1 MLESR
6 AGKDSHAAALF
17 GILTPIVD
25 DVTPLLE
32 LIRHSFP
39 GYPKHGIDHSLRI
52 LERIGG
58 ILSKTALNSLSTNEL
73 FCLILA
79 AVFHDAGMVAP
90 DSEIPNDDSVRA
102 AHHRRSAEFF
112 LQYFS
117 DRLPLLSNKRMAQ
130 VVAFTIECHGLTW
143 EEMQNRP
150 EFSKDETLDGQPTR
164 PCVLALL
171 LRIGDLLD
179 LDSDRTSDLCL
190 KHCASWYGTP
200 EAAEHNDRHHHVRH
214 FFYNDKRIE
223 VEVECPTRTQY
234 NIWFT
239 WLEYLRVDIERAN
252 TYVFYDS
259 LSVFRLP
266 VPNLKCVP
274 SKDAKFELWP
284 LRFEIDESG
293 ALWDVIS
300 KSIYTGKHDYLREL
314 IQNSIDAC
322 LRRMYEDPGSTLPA
336 PAPRSWSLANYK
348 PAILVVVSRHKDKL
362 VVSDN
367 GIGMDRHIIKEFLF
381 RVAGSGM
388 KKSSADRPFRFPSIA
403 TFGVGFISVLTRAS
417 KLRLITRKVD
427 KTEAGDQ
434 GNGICV
440 QLDAN
445 LRDAIVEK
453 AFDCPAGTSV
463 VLKAR
468 DQQYLKG
475 MEEFLINTFRYQS
488 AEIHFIDWN
497 KIDSAV
503 NSIRK
508 YQVPVDLEL
517 YQAAERR
524 LQEQPGDIEGILLD
538 TVKFMDAARKGINA
552 ENGRI
557 RTENAEHRDGV
568 QTPLIPEA
576 GNPVITI
583 RALEPET
590 VPINSAWY
598 FSLGDSSDI
607 EEGRSLKTITHN
619 VGLYAKLIMVPVQ
632 FTDHAL
638 GVEWRSLHS
647 FLISRGILTKKVF
660 FVRSSRIPSRMVTMP
675 SDEFTDPDYYDRI
688 SEQLQGSED
697 RPYDLVEDMEIRHE
711 RWWHGNPESRGP
723 RRIVLVSNR
732 HGIKRYVDVRFDEV
746 DSRARSRDADA
757 EDFFE
762 SQFPLVNSDA
772 TEALGWYG
780 GKRQAVYQDGI
791 RLPIQLSDIAPVG
804 TVAGVANLV
813 ADARLSYNVSR
824 SAIDESEDK
833 LRVWRSNIGMHI
845 LKKVAASVTEA
856 LDHMPVDYEWKDLW
870 TGEKDGS
877 LSRFGPWMILNQ

>member
-1 MLESR
+1 MTPSLHSNKLVRMLEGR
-6 AGKDSHAAALF
+6 ARKDSHAAALF

-32 LIRHSFP
+32 FIRRSFP

-52 LERIGG
+52 LERIGS
-58 ILSKTALNSLSTNEL
+58 ILSKAALNSLSTNEL

-90 DSEIPNDDSVRA
+90 DSDIPNDDSVRA

-112 LQYFS
+112 LQYFP

-130 VVAFTIECHGLTW
+130 VVAFTIEWPGLTW
-143 EEMQNRP
+143 EEMQSRP
-150 EFSKDETLDGQPTR
+150 EFFKYETLNGQPIR

-214 FFYNDKRIE
+214 FFYDDKKIE
-223 VEVECPTRTQY
+223 VEVECPTRMQY

-252 TYVFYDS
+252 TYVFHDS

-266 VPNLKCVP
+266 VPILKCVP

-322 LRRMYEDPGSTLPA
+322 LRRIYEGPGSNLPA
-336 PAPRSWSLANYK
+336 PSPRGWSLTDYK
-348 PAILVVVSRHKDKL
+348 PAILVVVSRRNDKL

-388 KKSSADRPFRFPSIA
+388 KKSSADRPFKFPSIA

-417 KLRLITRKVD
+417 KLRLITRKVVKAD
-427 KTEAGDQ
+427 AGKK
-434 GNGICV
+434 GAGICV

-453 AFDCPAGTSV
+453 AFDCPAGTCV

-475 MEEFLINTFRYQS
+475 MEEFLINTFRYPS

-503 NSIRK
+503 NSIKK

-517 YQAAERR
+517 YQVAERH

-538 TVKFMDAARKGINA
+538 TMKFMDVARKGINA
-552 ENGRI
+552 ENARI
-557 RTENAEHRDGV
+557 RMENAERQDRVHN
-568 QTPLIPEA
+568 QMIPEA
-576 GNPVITI
+576 GNPIVTI
-583 RALEPET
+583 RAAEPEA

-598 FSLGDSSDI
+598 FSLGSSSEI
-607 EEGRSLKTITHN
+607 EEGRSLKTTTHK
-619 VGLYAKLIMVPVQ
+619 VRLYAKLITVPVQ

-647 FLISRGILTKKVF
+647 FLVCRGILT
-660 FVRSSRIPSRMVTMP
+660 
-675 SDEFTDPDYYDRI
+675 
-688 SEQLQGSED
+688 Q
-697 RPYDLVEDMEIRHE
+697 
-711 RWWHGNPESRGP
+711 
-723 RRIVLVSNR
+723 
-732 HGIKRYVDVRFDEV
+732 
-746 DSRARSRDADA
+746 
-757 EDFFE
+757 
-762 SQFPLVNSDA
+762 
-772 TEALGWYG
+772 TE
-780 GKRQAVYQDGI
+780 
-791 RLPIQLSDIAPVG
+791 
-804 TVAGVANLV
+804 
-813 ADARLSYNVSR
+813 
-824 SAIDESEDK
+824 
-833 LRVWRSNIGMHI
+833 
-845 LKKVAASVTEA
+845 
-856 LDHMPVDYEWKDLW
+856 
-870 TGEKDGS
+870 
-877 LSRFGPWMILNQ
+877 